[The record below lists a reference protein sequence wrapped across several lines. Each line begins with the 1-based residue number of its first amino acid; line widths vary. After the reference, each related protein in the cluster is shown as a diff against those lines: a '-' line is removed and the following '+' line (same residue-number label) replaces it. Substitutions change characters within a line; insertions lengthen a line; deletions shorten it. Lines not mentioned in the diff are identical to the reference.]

1 MDNPLVTHAK
11 HTIWCAT
18 NQDFQHHINLP
29 RITPKGGVLGSYPVL
44 WDKLAVPDNGNKRT
58 YFHYYQIG
66 NLPGRT
72 FDIDAGENKWTNYLD
87 LNISDNLL
95 IDVFMVSG
103 AIIPRDHIWVTQ
115 LYNGNIILAI
125 QINHTMDYG
134 TCNKQYFNGVS
145 YRERFTLDNDNL
157 IIRFYSNAYFED
169 IEYIKNA
176 VSPKHPI
183 RHVYKKITN
192 QNDYSEFMRQVQLI
206 ENEFGE
212 SGEGVFF
219 EDGFIRNRPLGYSDS
234 YKGKYLGLMWDESF
248 YKSLWYD
255 LKYLPAFISNKHRG
269 VRKYL
274 IVTSSEYSHIDYHD
288 DIDIYIV
295 NKKTGKGVYY
305 NRNTAFGISMITH
318 NAYSINAGIV
328 ERYIELHDFLGSI
341 DECQLRVM
349 IRKGGR
355 NAGMFN
361 QKNRIEEMYRLD
373 SEGIL
378 NALINTQSLVPE
390 WSARSLE
397 GSAYVQLMSA
407 RSQDVN
413 TNMVVDAYGY
423 NGIVSHFFD
432 PLVPYVNQEL
442 VLPLPLL
449 KPDNKTQTGIRT
461 MFCYDKN
468 GLFIDYFSNESL
480 SHSVRLPSA
489 IKGVTQ
495 AECFNMLPVTETGG
509 GTWVNVDVE
518 ADEIEQ
524 YGFRCYVS
532 SGDVSGISG
541 DWDDVTDTDFYT
553 YTPGTKDSV
562 AKIEWNWRLLT
573 ETDMYPAVKSGKY
586 MHVYKWNKR
595 ASDVYDGCIEI
606 VCKGYQDWGGVI
618 TRRELSVPAGNVDV
632 FANGLSLVEDI
643 DYFMNW
649 PTLVIVNKEIN
660 AAESINVVVRSYGFG
675 DPRTNHPFKDKDV
688 GFIKNGM
695 LSINDVYDIRDS
707 KSIRLVVENKLV
719 DINEFNYGEYIK
731 GDYYTDGKPYGISDY
746 VLPIENFIPS
756 ADTWSLYKE
765 TLEIDA
771 RVSDYLTPRL
781 PEIEALNPIVN
792 ITRWPVIS
800 PVVSSILYAFLR
812 GYDFDN
818 IVPDNYT
825 SEHIE
830 QWLKPYKWL
839 LEYDPAYNK
848 VDENYFRIEP
858 HANSTI
864 IIISQKQYE
873 FLEWIIKTYLN
884 NRVDLSVNVRIGD

>member
-29 RITPKGGVLGSYPVL
+29 RLTPKGGVLGSYPVL
-44 WDKLAVPDNGNKRT
+44 WDRLAVPDNGNKRT

-87 LNISDNLL
+87 LNIADNLL
-95 IDVFMVSG
+95 IDVFMISG
-103 AIIPRDHIWVTQ
+103 AVIPRDHIWVTQ

-125 QINHTMDYG
+125 QINHTINYG
-134 TCNKQYFNGVS
+134 ICNKQYFNGVT
-145 YRERFTLDNDNL
+145 YKERFTLDNDNL
-157 IIRFYSNAYFED
+157 IVRFYSNAYFED
-169 IEYIKNA
+169 IEYIKTA
-176 VSPKHPI
+176 VSAKHPI
-183 RHVYKKITN
+183 RHVYKKINN
-192 QNDYSEFMRQVQLI
+192 QADYLEFMRRVQLI

-212 SGEGVFF
+212 VGEGVFF
-219 EDGFIRNRPLGYSDS
+219 QDGFISNRPMGYSES
-234 YKGKYLGLMWDESF
+234 YNGTYLGLMWDESF

-255 LKYLPAFISNKHRG
+255 LKLLPAFISTKHRG

-274 IVTSSEYSHIDYHD
+274 IVTSDEYSHIDYHD

-341 DECQLRVM
+341 DDCQLRVM
-349 IRKGGR
+349 IRRGGR
-355 NAGMFN
+355 KAGMFN
-361 QKNRIEEMYRLD
+361 QKNRIEEMYRLGN
-373 SEGIL
+373 EEIL

-397 GSAYVQLMSA
+397 GSAYVALMSA

-413 TNMVVDAYGY
+413 TRMVVDAYGY
-423 NGIVSHFFD
+423 NGIVSHFFEPKVFYKD
-432 PLVPYVNQEL
+432 NEF
-442 VLPLPLL
+442 VLPPPLL
-449 KPDNKTQTGIRT
+449 KPDNVSNTGVRT
-461 MFCYDKN
+461 IFCYDQD
-468 GLFIDYFSNESL
+468 GRFIDYFSNSTL
-480 SHSVRLPSA
+480 SHSIRPPST
-489 IKGVTQ
+489 IKDVKY
-495 AECFNMLPVTETGG
+495 AECFNMLPVIETGG

-518 ADEIEQ
+518 TNEIEQ

-532 SGDVSGISG
+532 TGDINGITG
-541 DWDDVTDTDFYT
+541 EWDDVTDTDFYT
-553 YTPGTKDSV
+553 YIPSTKT
-562 AKIEWNWRLLT
+562 AEARIEWNWRLLT
-573 ETDMYPAVKSGKY
+573 EIDMYPAVKSGKF
-586 MHVYKWNKR
+586 MHIHKWKKTI
-595 ASDVYDGCIEI
+595 SDVYDGCLEI
-606 VCKGYQDWGGVI
+606 VCKGYQDWGGVVSKRALTI
-618 TRRELSVPAGNVDV
+618 PAGNVDV

-643 DYFMNW
+643 DYFMKW
-649 PTLVIVNKEIN
+649 PTLVIINKAVN
-660 AAESINVVVRSYGFG
+660 AAPTIDIVVRSYGFG
-675 DPRTNHPFKDKDV
+675 DPRTNEPFKAKDV

-719 DINEFNYGEYIK
+719 HVEDFNYGEYLK
-731 GDYYTDGKPYGISDY
+731 GNYYTDGRPYGITDY
-746 VLPIENFIPS
+746 VLPIENMLPNE
-756 ADTWSLYKE
+756 DTWTLYKE
-765 TLEIDA
+765 TLDIDK
-771 RVSDYLTPRL
+771 RVSEYLTPRL
-781 PEIEALNPIVN
+781 KEITAPNPIVN
-792 ITRWPVIS
+792 ETRWPVIS
-800 PVVSSILYAFLR
+800 PVVSSILYAFIR

-818 IVPDNYT
+818 LVPDNYT

-830 QWLKPYKWL
+830 KWFTPYKWL
-839 LEYDPAYNK
+839 LEYDPAHNQ

-858 HANSTI
+858 HSNTTV